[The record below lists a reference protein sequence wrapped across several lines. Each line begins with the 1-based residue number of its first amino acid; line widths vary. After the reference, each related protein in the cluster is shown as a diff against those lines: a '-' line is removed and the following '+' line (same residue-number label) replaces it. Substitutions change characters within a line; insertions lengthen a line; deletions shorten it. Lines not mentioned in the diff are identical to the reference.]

1 MRCRHTGSVAV
12 PGTPLARFITLAARA
27 RNESMGFCES
37 LKGVWQG
44 PSRLDKLEIS
54 STAKLPTK
62 D

>member
-1 MRCRHTGSVAV
+1 MSPHRLGRRARDS
-12 PGTPLARFITLAARA
+12 LARFITLAARA
-27 RNESMGFCES
+27 RNEFMGFCEL

-44 PSRLDKLEIS
+44 PSRLDELEIS